1 MSDRTQSSLTVQT
14 IDSKGQAPKRRIAT
28 PQAGLSAYMQMRE
41 IERRRDARFGAIAG
55 IYAGFPPTPPE
66 QMEQMG
72 MADFPNINTKQ
83 FQSKVDSYA
92 DNWNAVNAAGSDW
105 FEVKLRHDDPM
116 EASRRS
122 KIVTTHFNAAVQQ
135 WDGTDFAVGRHYIV
149 KSATRDKQMGLY
161 GIGVAHFADHIDFR
175 WRVRPTRKVLVPE
188 GTNLLLDNCPF
199 LAIED
204 EMSVPDMWAMRGKPG
219 WNEEAITSLLYLNTF
234 RTETGRAETFAE
246 WTQRVRENDMWQYSD
261 FPVVKFVHLYVKEFG
276 STANEA
282 QITHCILSESVP
294 NLSNTPD
301 AKDAKEKAMGWLYE
315 KEKVATR
322 WGQILCVFSDN
333 AGPEEKWHGVKGFGD
348 LIFDGCHFNNLF
360 FNRTAASAIVS
371 NMLLFK
377 GGSEADRQKMNQIK
391 VTPFGAMID
400 LDIEQMNLRADT
412 DSAMKMFQL
421 STSIVDTNSRQVPVN
436 QETSRGEAPTATQ
449 VNFDRADDAQFTN
462 LQVTF
467 YRSTGLDCIGAEM
480 YRRIAQPASKYP
492 ESWPGGDVAK
502 QFRDRC
508 EKDGIPVED
517 LLKVK
522 FVRANRNT
530 GSGNMGLDVM
540 RADQLLTIATPG
552 EGQKNAQR
560 FKACALVGPD
570 MVSAFVV
577 DDVPAP
583 NFEDVTINQE
593 NMCIQG
599 GQTPQAFGSQPHEK
613 HLMGAATQGHLPML
627 GEIEQLAN
635 QMLEAGLE
643 NNIEAADKLFRSLT
657 AGIEHAGQHVKFLS
671 EYRRGGKGKAL
682 MEEQVK
688 ELNKVINDFTQ
699 FAQTFGEALEQAQQ
713 AANPQAGLTPDQM
726 KAQAD
731 IEIARAKAE
740 NDIEIKNAKAMAQL
754 EASEAKNA
762 LRVEQALSSHET
774 KLALAA
780 QQHELKIAAEA
791 EKFRQE
797 MMALAAKNTIE
808 IGKQATLD
816 RMEVERAAAQPATTE
831 S

>member
-1 MSDRTQSSLTVQT
+1 
-14 IDSKGQAPKRRIAT
+14 
-28 PQAGLSAYMQMRE
+28 
-41 IERRRDARFGAIAG
+41 
-55 IYAGFPPTPPE
+55 
-66 QMEQMG
+66 
-72 MADFPNINTKQ
+72 
-83 FQSKVDSYA
+83 
-92 DNWNAVNAAGSDW
+92 
-105 FEVKLRHDDPM
+105 
-116 EASRRS
+116 
-122 KIVTTHFNAAVQQ
+122 
-135 WDGTDFAVGRHYIV
+135 
-149 KSATRDKQMGLY
+149 
-161 GIGVAHFADHIDFR
+161 
-175 WRVRPTRKVLVPE
+175 
-188 GTNLLLDNCPF
+188 
-199 LAIED
+199 
-204 EMSVPDMWAMRGKPG
+204 
-219 WNEEAITSLLYLNTF
+219 
-234 RTETGRAETFAE
+234 
-246 WTQRVRENDMWQYSD
+246 
-261 FPVVKFVHLYVKEFG
+261 
-276 STANEA
+276 
-282 QITHCILSESVP
+282 
-294 NLSNTPD
+294 
-301 AKDAKEKAMGWLYE
+301 
-315 KEKVATR
+315 
-322 WGQILCVFSDN
+322 
-333 AGPEEKWHGVKGFGD
+333 
-348 LIFDGCHFNNLF
+348 
-360 FNRTAASAIVS
+360 
-371 NMLLFK
+371 
-377 GGSEADRQKMNQIK
+377 
-391 VTPFGAMID
+391 
-400 LDIEQMNLRADT
+400 
-412 DSAMKMFQL
+412 
-421 STSIVDTNSRQVPVN
+421 
-436 QETSRGEAPTATQ
+436 
-449 VNFDRADDAQFTN
+449 
-462 LQVTF
+462 
-467 YRSTGLDCIGAEM
+467 
-480 YRRIAQPASKYP
+480 
-492 ESWPGGDVAK
+492 
-502 QFRDRC
+502 
-508 EKDGIPVED
+508 
-517 LLKVK
+517 
-522 FVRANRNT
+522 
-530 GSGNMGLDVM
+530 MGLDVM